1 MKKLLLCAIAFMAV
15 FTVNAQNKKGNMLV
29 SAYLGSG
36 GFSSNKNDYTY
47 STSPGTTYNSDSK
60 NFNIGVGPE
69 VGWYLTDRLVVGTYL
84 GLSYNNSKN
93 NSGNSSST
101 VTGHGKSNTLYFNL
115 GPSARLYLGKNNDKG
130 MPYLRLVT
138 GLSFYPSDNGESYN
152 STNTYHYTYKTKNY
166 LYWNL
171 GPQLGYEHFLNQHI
185 GLQYYIGYNY
195 SHSKYKY
202 VYDYSIGGTD
212 YTYTVNS
219 HSSNITFGVGLNI
232 HMDGDKNKKKK

>member
-29 SAYLGSG
+29 SAYVGSAA
-36 GFSSNKNDYTY
+36 FNSNKNDYTY
-47 STSPGTTYNSDSK
+47 SIGPTIYDGDSK
-60 NFNIGVGPE
+60 SFNIGVGPE

-84 GLSYNNSKN
+84 GLSYYNSKS
-93 NSGNSSST
+93 NSGNNSSINTS
-101 VTGHGKSNTLYFNL
+101 HSKSNSLYFNV
-115 GPSARLYLGKNNDKG
+115 GPSARVYLGKNNDKG
-130 MPYLRLVT
+130 MPYLRLST

-166 LYWNL
+166 LTWNL
-171 GPQLGYEHFLNQHI
+171 GPQLGYEHFFNQHI

-202 VYDYSIGGTD
+202 DYDYSVGGTD
-212 YTYTVNS
+212 YSYTQNS
-219 HSSNITFGVGLNI
+219 HTSSISFGVGLQV
-232 HMDGDKNKKKK
+232 HMDCDKNKKKK